1 MQTHVL
7 LLEAELGCDFHQLQQ
22 ETMFH
27 RTSQVAASVKVINE
41 RAFVM
46 HRSAFEGCHAEVS
59 ALQFLNGLTT
69 CCCCFANMLHFLGTC
84 V

>member
-1 MQTHVL
+1 MPTPTALLIQLCRSNTIMQLFRCVTMQTHVL
-7 LLEAELGCDFHQLQQ
+7 LFEAELGCDFHQLQQ

-46 HRSAFEGCHAEVS
+46 HRSAFEG
-59 ALQFLNGLTT
+59 
-69 CCCCFANMLHFLGTC
+69 
-84 V
+84 

>member
-7 LLEAELGCDFHQLQQ
+7 LFEAELGCDFHQLQQ

-46 HRSAFEGCHAEVS
+46 HRSAFEG
-59 ALQFLNGLTT
+59 
-69 CCCCFANMLHFLGTC
+69 
-84 V
+84 